1 MWRRG
6 CRWHWR
12 WRWSPQR
19 QVSCK
24 CGLKNSRPAHAPTA
38 RTNTRWSQST
48 HDTCVHDVEANTS
61 LLTPFLSP
69 TEAPPPAP
77 LPAHL
82 SFDLSRLLPRSDG
95 GVASCTPSV
104 SCFPALASAVG
115 RSAVAIFAPTRDGSS
130 VTTCSGVLVADAGGA
145 PALLTAH
152 HCLMPGVEPGDAAKG
167 RRTGPQTASAA
178 AHHPPTNL
186 THAIA
191 SVPFDAWAVAFDHTV
206 PCGSDRRPTPR
217 RVVQGTAL
225 RFFDAAADVAL
236 LSLPGGVPASFGAVD
251 AGYAAP
257 DTPPSALAVVGF
269 PGGTPA
275 RAALAAGFDGVSAS
289 FPPPAYWHDRAAG
302 TDVPPPTNAT
312 HWRVVYDGAGATD
325 GGSSGGPAVDAATGR
340 VVGLLSGGFASCAN
354 ASAPDYVG
362 NLAAAW
368 RAGLSNFLGPDAAG
382 SPGGRAARGPP
393 LGFSPAALLVD
404 ASAASAPFGVFL
416 TVPLPS
422 DADALDVV
430 FDVVPVAGTPA
441 AADPRA
447 GAVVDPPRVALTR
460 HHPSASV
467 TLVDRLPNRTLP
479 DGVARFYIVA
489 TVVQRG
495 GSATPPPDEA
505 KLKVVV
511 TRSPRAGLAPALP
524 PPTAGIL
531 PPLLVRSPHV
541 ATPTGKAAFRYAVP
555 ASPTPGARWD
565 VLVCLSPSALPD
577 AAVAVYVDGALVT
590 LTGGA
595 PPYRP
600 PTGSDVPGCVAL
612 WGLVATPASLV
623 DIVVSDA
630 SFLDVVLPASSIKT
644 LAMWPAV
651 APPADDGRRGPRVPP
666 PVPDKWGAAGIAG
679 RAGSAGAALTSA
691 PALLRLDDGRPNA
704 TLAVWLADA
713 APATATVRV
722 VPLTGGRVINVSP
735 TTLTWTAANA
745 TAAATVVVTP
755 AGGGNTL
762 RGLTRADVVV
772 SLAGS
777 TSPPTESR
785 VLLSSDPLDVPKA
798 GGGATLAA
806 PANVTS
812 FPPASPA
819 VWTLAPAA
827 AAGLY
832 RVRVCPKV
840 DASPHATPAS
850 TLALAWVD
858 GGGRILGT
866 VDGADADADAC
877 LTAPRARLGGA
888 GSPPLAV
895 ALVDSASVGA
905 VLDAGNVRRVEVVPL
920 K

>member
-1 MWRRG
+1 M
-6 CRWHWR
+6 
-12 WRWSPQR
+12 
-19 QVSCK
+19 
-24 CGLKNSRPAHAPTA
+24 
-38 RTNTRWSQST
+38 
-48 HDTCVHDVEANTS
+48 
-61 LLTPFLSP
+61 
-69 TEAPPPAP
+69 
-77 LPAHL
+77 
-82 SFDLSRLLPRSDG
+82 
-95 GVASCTPSV
+95 
-104 SCFPALASAVG
+104 
-115 RSAVAIFAPTRDGSS
+115 AIFAPRRDGSS

-152 HCLMPGVEPGDAAKG
+152 HCLMPDVEPGDGGKG
-167 RRTGPQTASAA
+167 QRTGPQTASAA
-178 AHHPPTNL
+178 AHHPLTNL

-191 SVPFDAWAVAFDHTV
+191 SVPFDTWAVAFDHTV
-206 PCGSDRRPTPR
+206 SCGSDRRPTPR

-257 DTPPSALAVVGF
+257 DTPPPALAVVGF

-275 RAALAAGFDGVSAS
+275 RAALAAGRDGVTAS
-289 FPPPAYWHDRAAG
+289 FAPPTHWHDRAAG
-302 TDVPPPTNAT
+302 ADVARPTNIT
-312 HWRVVYDGAGATD
+312 HWRVAYAGAGATD
-325 GGSSGGPAVDAATGR
+325 GGSSGGPAVDTATGR

-362 NLAAAW
+362 TLAAAW
-368 RAGLSNFLGPDAAG
+368 RAGLSNFLGSDPAG

-404 ASAASAPFGVFL
+404 VSAASAPFDVFL
-416 TVPLPS
+416 TAPLPS

-447 GAVVDPPRVALTR
+447 GAAVAPQRVALTR
-460 HHPSASV
+460 HRPSASV
-467 TLVDRLPNRTLP
+467 TLIDRLPNRTLP
-479 DGVARFYIVA
+479 DGVSRFYVVA
-489 TVVQRG
+489 TAVQRG
-495 GSATPPPDEA
+495 GGAPPPPDEA
-505 KLKVVV
+505 RLKVVV
-511 TRSPRAGLAPALP
+511 TRAPRAGLAPALP
-524 PPTAGIL
+524 APSAGIL
-531 PPLLVRSPHV
+531 PPLLVRSPHI

-555 ASPTPGARWD
+555 ASPTTAARWD

-600 PTGSDVPGCVAL
+600 PTGSDIPGCVAL
-612 WGLVATPASLV
+612 WGLVAPPGSLL

-644 LAMWPAV
+644 LAMWPAA

-666 PVPDKWGAAGIAG
+666 PVPEQWGAAGIAG
-679 RAGSAGAALTSA
+679 RAGSAGGALTSA
-691 PALLRLDDGRPNA
+691 PALLRLDDGRANA
-704 TLAVWLADA
+704 TLTVWLAGA
-713 APATATVRV
+713 APATATVKV
-722 VPLTGGRVINVSP
+722 VPLTGGGVTTVSP
-735 TTLTWTAANA
+735 STLTWTVANA
-745 TAAATVVVTP
+745 SVAATVVVTP
-755 AGGGNTL
+755 ARGGNTTL
-762 RGLTRADVVV
+762 HGLTRADVVV

-785 VLLSSDPLDVPKA
+785 VLLSSEPLDVPRA
-798 GGGATLAA
+798 GGGATLNA

-812 FPPASPA
+812 FDAGTPA
-819 VWTLAPAA
+819 VWTLAPAS

-840 DASPHATPAS
+840 TASPHAAPAS

-866 VDGADADADAC
+866 VDGADADAAAC
-877 LTAPRARLGGA
+877 LTAPRARLGGP
-888 GSPPLAV
+888 GSPPMAV
-895 ALVDSASVGA
+895 ALVDAASVGA
-905 VLDAGNVRRVEVVPL
+905 VLDAGDVARVEVEPL
-920 K
+920 VG